1 MLSIDEIVSTTT
13 RGHIVIYR
21 EASLS
26 PMIDKSLAPDVVG
39 RHTEGRYL
47 AGFSSGLKTGAVGNT
62 KCGHGKSLLTLRE
75 ASVVLN
81 LVLS

>member
-13 RGHIVIYR
+13 PGHIVIYR

-26 PMIDKSLAPDVVG
+26 PMVDISLSPDVVG
-39 RHTEGRYL
+39 RHTEGKYL
-47 AGFSSGLKTGAVGNT
+47 AGFSSGLKTGAVGIRSVVM
-62 KCGHGKSLLTLRE
+62 GKSLLTRRK
-75 ASVVLN
+75 ASAVLN